1 MKTILITG
9 VNGYLGSKLAE
20 KYSLYNN
27 IVGLEKSTQNLFRL
41 KDKKLK
47 IYDYKSGLDD
57 LFDNHKIDFII
68 HTATIYGRNGETYS
82 DMINSNVNFPQILL
96 KKAIDYNCKYFIN
109 TDTVLPRF
117 TSAYSLTK
125 NHFKDWLNFF
135 SKNYNLKV
143 VNLSVEHFYGP
154 GSSETNFITLMIR
167 KMLKNVQNIPLTMGE
182 QNRDFLYI
190 DDLLSVYDLVIDNL
204 TEFSNFENFNVGSGV
219 NTNLRYILEFIKDYT
234 KSNSSLDFG
243 ALKYREDELMNSK
256 NDINKLIALKWKPS
270 IDIQTGLKN
279 VIEYEKN
286 L

>member
-1 MKTILITG
+1 LKTILITG

-204 TEFSNFENFNVGSGV
+204 TE
-219 NTNLRYILEFIKDYT
+219 
-234 KSNSSLDFG
+234 
-243 ALKYREDELMNSK
+243 
-256 NDINKLIALKWKPS
+256 
-270 IDIQTGLKN
+270 
-279 VIEYEKN
+279 
-286 L
+286 

>member
-243 ALKYREDELMNSK
+243 ALKYREDELMSSK